1 MTTPHIQTA
10 GDSVTLGELLKAEAT
25 RTLTIRFVCAARKIL
40 NESERTLTLDE
51 MDLAYDI
58 NRSYMSLGKKARAD
72 AHQEGQARLTATLN
86 GATNVQ
92 PIRTPP
98 VMLPAPEPNHAPSFT
113 NVRAMT
119 MLRVALKNHGSNKS
133 ITFGTVKA
141 AVERLHLGE
150 CEWRPEELKVQSN
163 NLKMWEMRL
172 QNELVKLRKEDVIVY
187 RATKGDYFIF

>member
-98 VMLPAPEPNHAPSFT
+98 VMLPAPELDYAPPFT
-113 NVRAMT
+113 SEIAQMHIRSI
-119 MLRVALKNHGSNKS
+119 LKKHQASGHQT
-133 ITFGTVKA
+133 ITFAHHQGKVFAHST
-141 AVERLHLGE
+141 LHPGKSL
-150 CEWRPEELKVQSN
+150 
-163 NLKMWEMRL
+163 
-172 QNELVKLRKEDVIVY
+172 
-187 RATKGDYFIF
+187 AT